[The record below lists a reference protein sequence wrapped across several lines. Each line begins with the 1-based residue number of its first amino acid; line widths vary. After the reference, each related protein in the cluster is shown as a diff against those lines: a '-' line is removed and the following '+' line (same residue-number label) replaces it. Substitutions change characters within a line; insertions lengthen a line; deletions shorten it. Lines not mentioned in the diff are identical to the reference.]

1 MGQLQD
7 KVAII
12 TGSNTGIG
20 KGIAE
25 VFAKEGATVVINGRR
40 KEMIDSVVASI
51 KADGGKAIAVQG
63 DVTKEPEVIALF
75 EKTISTL
82 GKVDILVNNAGVATN
97 TPTYKMTLEMWQS
110 VVDVN
115 LTAAFLCSREAFKFM
130 MNHGGGRIINIGSIS
145 AQTPRTNSAPYAA
158 TKMAI
163 EGLTRSLTL
172 DGREF
177 DIVSSVI
184 HTGPTASNFNAARG
198 GPGPGK
204 TKADFI
210 MYPHDLGRLAT
221 LMCSLPKEVNL
232 FSSVILPNHMP
243 SFIGRG

>member
-1 MGQLQD
+1 MGQLEG

-40 KEMIDSVVASI
+40 KEMIDAVVASI
-51 KADGGKAIAVQG
+51 KADGGKAIAVQA

-75 EKTISTL
+75 EKTISSL

-97 TPTYKMTLEMWQS
+97 TPTYKMSLAQWQS

-130 MNHGGGRIINIGSIS
+130 MDHGGGRIINIGSIS

-172 DGREF
+172 DGRPF
-177 DIVSSVI
+177 NIVSSII

-204 TKADFI
+204 TPADFI

-221 LMCSLPKEVNL
+221 LMCSLPPEVNL
-232 FSSVILPNHMP
+232 FSSIILPNHMP